1 MTAEDNLYSAETS
14 SIQYIAVVGV
24 EKAGV
29 MGEGIL
35 YLICGVLLAILLAG
49 AVVLIWKKKG
59 RKE

>member
-24 EKAGV
+24 EKVGV